1 MAELVT
7 FEGKTPVVHPT
18 AFLASTAVL
27 VGDVVVEAEASIW
40 YGAVMRADFG
50 PIRIGPGTSIQ
61 DNCVIHAETGNGAV
75 IGARVTVGHGAI
87 LHNCSIGN
95 SCLIGMN
102 AVVLDHARIG
112 ERSVVAAGA
121 VVRERFEC
129 PPGML
134 IVGAPAAIK
143 QPIAGRSADWV
154 DRAAE
159 DYIGLIGRYRRSG
172 L

>member
-1 MAELVT
+1 MAELVS
-7 FEGKTPVVHPT
+7 FEGKSPIVHPQ

-40 YGAVMRADFG
+40 YGAVLRADFG
-50 PIRIGPGTSIQ
+50 PIRIGAGASIQ
-61 DNCVIHAETGNGAV
+61 DNCVIHAETGEGAF

-87 LHNCSIGN
+87 LHNCTIGD

-102 AVVLDHARIG
+102 AVVLDHAKIG
-112 ERSVVAAGA
+112 ARSLVAAGS

-134 IVGAPAAIK
+134 VVGAPAIIK
-143 QPIAGRSADWV
+143 QPVAGRSADWV

-159 DYIGLIGRYRRSG
+159 DYIGLIARYRGGTS
-172 L
+172 